1 MKAAARASVLGLLL
15 LTGCASIVS
24 RSSADIAVRSIPA
37 SATVTITSGSGQD
50 VYVGKTP
57 AIATLPTGD
66 GFFVG
71 ARYTV
76 RLSLE
81 GYDDQIFTI
90 GNRINGWYFGNLLL
104 FGVGGLVGM
113 VIVDPLTGAMW
124 TLSPTS
130 VNASLNKKTSALD
143 QGQRSIEVV
152 LLQRVP
158 QELRNKMVRLR

>member
-57 AIATLPTGD
+57 AIATVPTGD
-66 GFFVG
+66 GFFVA

-76 RLSLE
+76 RVSLE
-81 GYDDQIFTI
+81 GYDDQLFTI
-90 GNRINGWYFGNLLL
+90 GSRLNAWYFGNLLL
-104 FGVGGLVGM
+104 GGLIGM

-152 LLQRVP
+152 LLQSVP
-158 QELRNKMVRLR
+158 QELRSKMVRLR

>member
-1 MKAAARASVLGLLL
+1 MKTAASAAIVGLLM

-24 RSSADIAVRSIPA
+24 RSSADIAVRSVPA
-37 SATVTITSGSGQD
+37 QATVTITSGSGQD

-57 AIATLPTGD
+57 AIATVPTGD
-66 GFFVG
+66 GFFVA

-76 RLSLE
+76 RVSLE
-81 GYDDQIFTI
+81 GHDDQLFTI
-90 GNRINGWYFGNLLL
+90 GSRLNPWYFGNILL
-104 FGVGGLVGM
+104 GGLIGM

-130 VNASLNKKTSALD
+130 VNASLSKKTSGLN

-152 LLQRVP
+152 LLQNVP
-158 QELRNKMVRLR
+158 QELRGKMVRLH